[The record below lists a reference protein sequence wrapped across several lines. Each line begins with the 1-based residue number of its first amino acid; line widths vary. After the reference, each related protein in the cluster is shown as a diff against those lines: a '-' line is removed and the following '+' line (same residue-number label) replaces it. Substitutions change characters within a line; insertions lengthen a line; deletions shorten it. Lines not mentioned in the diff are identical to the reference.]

1 MTMKIE
7 EWTVENSPEE
17 VENPWIMIWMSS
29 CFCETPK
36 PCMKSEKQLPT

>member
-7 EWTVENSPEE
+7 EWPVENSPEE

-29 CFCETPK
+29 CFCDAPK
-36 PCMKSEKQLPT
+36 PYVI